1 MINYLKNKTQIIAE
15 AGINHNGSLK
25 NAFKLIRIAKEA
37 EVNYIKFQ
45 LFSTKDFIN
54 KDFQHKKINY
64 KKVYKR
70 FLSLEFNLNQWKK
83 IKNFAKKLNIKI
95 FFSVFDIPSEKMNRA
110 LKIKIIKI
118 PSGEINNLPLLKQ
131 INRNKYKKVILSTGM
146 STIEEIK
153 LAIKTLKNCNV
164 ELLHCVSE
172 YPLKAPNLKSINYL
186 KKIFKIKVGYSDHT
200 PDTITPALSVVA
212 GAHIIEKHFTYSKKQ
227 KIGDHKFSL
236 SPDELKQMVRYVRIA
251 DNSKGIEQKKITK
264 KERLLRYFARKGLH
278 LNNNKKKNQLVN
290 PSDFSI
296 LRPEGEIKV
305 GDINKI
311 LNKKTN
317 RNIKKNQNLKKTF
330 FKNFR

>member
-1 MINYLKNKTQIIAE
+1 MKNKTQIIAE

-25 NAFKLIRIAKEA
+25 KAFKLIKIAKDA
-37 EVNYIKFQ
+37 KADYVKFQ
-45 LFSTKDFIN
+45 MFSTKDFIN

-83 IKNFAKKLNIKI
+83 IKKFAKKLNIKI
-95 FFSVFDIPSEKMNRA
+95 FFSIFDIPSERMNRA

-131 INRNKYKKVILSTGM
+131 INRNKCKIILSTGM
-146 STIEEIK
+146 STVDEIK

-172 YPLKAPNLKSINYL
+172 YPLKEPNLKSINFL
-186 KKIFKIKVGYSDHT
+186 KKKFKVKVGYSDHT
-200 PDTITPALSVVA
+200 SDVITPALSVIA
-212 GAHIIEKHFTYSKKQ
+212 GAHIIEKHFTHSKKQ

-251 DNSKGIEQKKITK
+251 DISKGIEQKKITK
-264 KERLLRYFARKGLH
+264 KEKLLRYFARKGLH
-278 LNNNKKKNQLVN
+278 LKKNKNKDQLVSVN
-290 PSDFSI
+290 DFSI

-305 GDINKI
+305 GDLNKI
-311 LNKKTN
+311 SNKKII
-317 RNIKKNQNLKKTF
+317 RNIKKNENLKKKF
-330 FKNFR
+330 FKNLK